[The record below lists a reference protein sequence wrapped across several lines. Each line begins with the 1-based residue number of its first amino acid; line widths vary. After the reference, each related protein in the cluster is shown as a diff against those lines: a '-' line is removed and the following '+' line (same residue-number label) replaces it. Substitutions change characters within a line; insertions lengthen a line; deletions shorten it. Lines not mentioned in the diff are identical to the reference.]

1 MKKHFDILSLAKE
14 LPFCLCIFSLAHV
27 GENGEPFGLAL
38 LLGLRTAGYPSIV
51 SFTAFLLSALTTT
64 APSIVWIYLGEACL
78 LVFAFFIR
86 QKLFGQAVRGKLLLP
101 FSCFLAGLL
110 LYVALSDF
118 LPYPIPINAQVLQDG
133 FFQKSII
140 CLLITLFGAVC
151 ISAAKALKE
160 RLLRCKLRISETVFS
175 LLVFIISGI
184 GFCRFFGINAYM
196 GTSFYILLLFCV
208 ITKDY
213 SGAVCAF
220 VLSAP
225 CFLLGFTNAK
235 EFFLYGTVVAIFAK
249 TGKTGAAFALL
260 AAYLSVGYFQGIYQL
275 DTDSLVSWLLC
286 ALLPII
292 TFLLTPERLLT
303 RAEQALVFYK
313 ERHLPRIAI
322 NRNRE
327 SVAER
332 LFEVSALFKQ
342 IQSSFLTLGN
352 NDGDASAKSY
362 MHNRVLG
369 SVCKHCSGH
378 GACINAGLHTYL
390 EKLLDIGC
398 IKGKVSFI
406 DLPPMFSELCGR
418 QNDFLYAVNC
428 QLGEYRSYLQDAE
441 NAACGRK
448 LLASQALGVSEIAK
462 NLALEQSEP
471 LTIYAK
477 KERALENAL
486 LSAGIVC
493 SEILV
498 YGGESPTVSLMMQG
512 NGNVK
517 RLAAAVSKTLGQ
529 PFCLA
534 EKLALAKDKYC
545 CILKKKPVFDAAFGV
560 ASRIKCGERFS
571 GDTHSVMKIDESR
584 FLVALSDGMG
594 SGEYAK
600 LVSEGTI
607 SLIESF
613 YRAKMPPNLT
623 LSTVNRL
630 LSFAKEETFACV
642 DIAVV
647 DLENGRVD
655 VVKIGAPTG
664 FILSENSLK
673 ILENESLPLGVLERI
688 HPTAS
693 SYPFKTDDTLVFLSD
708 GITEAFASSIELLD
722 AIQSL
727 PRNNPQNF
735 ADGLLQLALER
746 YGGTAKDDMTVLAV
760 RIFHTAA

>member
-1 MKKHFDILSLAKE
+1 MKKHFDILSLVKE
-14 LPFCLCIFSLAHV
+14 IPFCLCIFSLTHV

-38 LLGLRTAGYPSIV
+38 LLGLRAAGYQPV
-51 SFTAFLLSALTTT
+51 LGFAAFILSALTTNV
-64 APSIVWIYLGEACL
+64 PSLVWIYLGESIL
-78 LVFAFFIR
+78 LLIAFFVR
-86 QKLFGQAVRGKLLLP
+86 KTLFGQAVRGKLLLP
-101 FSCFLAGLL
+101 FSSFLAGLL
-110 LYVALSDF
+110 LYMAVSDF
-118 LPYPIPINAQVLQDG
+118 PPYPIPIEVQALQDG
-133 FFQKSII
+133 FFQISAI

-160 RLLRCKLRISETVFS
+160 RLLRCKLRVSETVFS

-184 GFCRFFGINAYM
+184 GFCRFFGINTYM
-196 GTSFYILLLFCV
+196 GASFYILLLFCV

-225 CFLLGFTNAK
+225 CFLLGFSNAS
-235 EFFLYGTVVAIFAK
+235 EFFLYGTVAAIFAK
-249 TGKTGAAFALL
+249 TGKTGTAFALL
-260 AAYLSVGYFQGIYQL
+260 AAYLSVGYFHGVYQL
-275 DTDSLVSWLLC
+275 DSDALVSWLLC
-286 ALLPII
+286 VLLPI
-292 TFLLTPERLLT
+292 TAFLLTPERLLT
-303 RAEQALVFYK
+303 RAEHALIFYK

-327 SVAER
+327 SIAER
-332 LFEVSALFKQ
+332 LFEVSALFKH
-342 IQSSFLTLGN
+342 IQNSFLTLGN
-352 NDGDASAKSY
+352 SDGDASAKNY
-362 MHNRVLG
+362 MQNRILS
-369 SVCKHCSGH
+369 SVCKHCSGY
-378 GACINAGLHTYL
+378 GGCLSAGLNAYL

-406 DLPPMFSELCGR
+406 DLPPMFSDLCGR

-428 QLGEYRSYLQDAE
+428 QLGEYRAYLQDAE
-441 NAACGRK
+441 AAASGRQ

-498 YGGESPTVSLMMQG
+498 YGGESPNVSLVMQG

-517 RLAAAVSKTLGQ
+517 RLATAVSKTLGQ

-534 EKLALAKDKYC
+534 ERLTLAQGKYC
-545 CILKKKPVFDAAFGV
+545 CILRKKPAFDAAFGV
-560 ASRIKCGERFS
+560 ASRIKHGERFS
-571 GDTHSVMKIDESR
+571 GDTHSVIKIDESK

-600 LVSEGTI
+600 QVSEGTI
-607 SLIESF
+607 TLIESF
-613 YRAKMPPNLT
+613 YRAKMPAELT

-647 DLENGRVD
+647 DLEIGRVD

-673 ILENESLPLGVLERI
+673 ILENECLPLGILERV
-688 HPTAS
+688 HPTTT
-693 SYPFKTDDTLVFLSD
+693 SYPFKADDTLLFLSD
-708 GITEAFASSIELLD
+708 GVTEAFNSSIELFD
-722 AIQSL
+722 TIQSL

-735 ADGLLQLALER
+735 ADRLLQLALER
-746 YGGTAKDDMTVLAV
+746 YGGIAKDDMTVLAV
-760 RIFHTAA
+760 RVFHSVH